1 MSNPHKISLWS
12 ASLVL
17 VLGLHIGLALWSLY
31 WRPEVPEVEL
41 PPQAMMLELA
51 PLPAAAEPVKA
62 AAPPPVRP
70 PEPVKPPEPEP
81 PPKVVEAPEP
91 KLALPPPP
99 KPKPKPKPE
108 PPKPKP
114 EPKPDPEPQPKRD
127 EEPAKEP
134 AQERAAAPSTARKDQ
149 QAATTVRGDSPPASS
164 NAAPNWQSQLLGH
177 LNRYKRYP
185 SDARRRGQEG
195 VVKLRFVIDAK
206 GQVLSYEISGR
217 SGNPSL
223 DRATLQMIRRAQPL
237 PAPPAELLNNGT
249 LEVIAPFVYSLTR
262 G

>member
-1 MSNPHKISLWS
+1 MSNPHKLSLWT
-12 ASLVL
+12 ASLIL
-17 VLGLHIGLALWSLY
+17 VLGLHIGLALWALY
-31 WRPEVPEVEL
+31 WRPKMIEVEL

-51 PLPAAAEPVKA
+51 PLPAAPEPA
-62 AAPPPVRP
+62 QPQPVRP
-70 PEPVKPPEPEP
+70 PEPVEPPEPEP
-81 PPKVVEAPEP
+81 QPKLVEVPEP

-99 KPKPKPKPE
+99 KPKPKPKPQ

-114 EPKPDPEPQPKRD
+114 EPKPLPEPQAKLD
-127 EEPAKEP
+127 EEPAEEP
-134 AQERAAAPSTARKDQ
+134 AQESVQAAPSVARKDQ
-149 QAATTVRGDSPPASS
+149 AATTLQGNSPPAAS
-164 NAAPNWQSQLLGH
+164 NAQPNWQSQLLGH

-195 VVKLRFVIDAK
+195 VVKLRFVVDAK

-237 PAPPAELLNNGT
+237 PAPPPELLKNGT
-249 LEVIAPFVYSLTR
+249 LEVVAPFIYSLTR